1 MGPLL
6 KSFQASASTS
16 FNKQSILNKVEFYIT
31 AKLSKT
37 VSLYII
43 QSTHCH
49 FLNTLQKAKQ
59 TKQEKQV
66 SKDNWGFQKQYIYI
80 YILMTIVTEMQN
92 C

>member
-1 MGPLL
+1 M
-6 KSFQASASTS
+6 
-16 FNKQSILNKVEFYIT
+16 
-31 AKLSKT
+31 
-37 VSLYII
+37 YII